1 MSERRGFT
9 LIEAVVAVAV
19 VSILAGMAAP
29 LGLRIL
35 EQRREAAT
43 RKGLKLAFEALF
55 GARDRRVA
63 NLRADFGFEPAG
75 SLSSLA
81 LLVSR
86 AAAGWP
92 VPPYG
97 PNDHA
102 SFNWGYN
109 GPYWQ
114 GPVAGGRPVDAWG
127 HPIDLI
133 FRNPGLGRGLC
144 TWQVHSPGRGA
155 GGDLYYPPVPATV
168 SSYTA
173 TILVV
178 ITRVSE
184 AIAGTVTLR
193 TCGAGWATLRRA
205 EQPID
210 SGASPQ
216 SFSFLAPSGVMEVV
230 FTPSSGGFRGF
241 TMPMDVLPGQT
252 REVRVNL

>member
-29 LGLRIL
+29 LALRIL
-35 EQRREAAT
+35 DQKREAAT
-43 RKGLKLAFEALF
+43 RKSLKLAFEALF
-55 GARDRRVA
+55 GARDRRAA
-63 NLRADFGFEPAG
+63 NMRADFGFEPNG
-75 SLSSLA
+75 SLPNLP

-86 AAAGWP
+86 AGSGWP
-92 VPPYG
+92 VPQYG

-114 GPVAGGRPVDAWG
+114 GPVADGRPVDAWG

-133 FRNPGLGRGLC
+133 FRNPGLGPGQC
-144 TWQVHSPGRGA
+144 TWQLHSQGRGA

-168 SSYTA
+168 NSYTA

-193 TCGAGWATLRRA
+193 HCGAGWATLSRA
-205 EQPID
+205 QQAID
-210 SGASPQ
+210 PGNSPQ
-216 SFSFLAPSGVMEVV
+216 SFSFLAPAGVMELV